1 MQIKTFLK
9 QNIYLWF
16 ALVIVIILVCL
27 PVFDT
32 FYSIGAKWQ
41 GVTPMFTGDS
51 YYYYSRIKEVSDG
64 NIFIGNP
71 YFLEHSKE
79 VAPAFFVADWIA
91 AVPLLLG
98 FSFTFT
104 VIFNLIFWSVIFAWL
119 FYLLLRQ
126 FNLPGPFCLLG
137 TVLMYVEVY
146 RLMFRPVSMQ
156 TVFPFFILFLLSFVI
171 WHRNSS
177 DKKAMVFLTL
187 AMTAAFYIYTYL
199 WQIILVFV
207 FLTIVYFYL
216 IKDKKKAYNLLLAI
230 LISHLLSLPLIIY
243 TIKQISHPYYWESM
257 ERIGLVYTHLPAAN
271 VIYSGIWIIFALLLL
286 FFSYFWVKDLKNN
299 QDYKNLFVFS
309 ALSGIAM
316 LIVSGSNIITGK
328 ELENSQHIERFIIVW
343 LVIVFIGYLFHLVKN
358 KINFKQITIYK
369 KIVLFIL
376 LLLCLA
382 GVNRYLQTLT
392 GGGYLLRAVNGG
404 FSRSTSEEQD
414 FLQPLNWLEN
424 NELEQ
429 KVVWVIPYNSPIN
442 NYLNILTKHY
452 SLYTVS
458 GENYLVSQKE
468 IEERYLTSRY
478 FDNLKQVDIENNYW
492 DYGGVGKAVHQYKT
506 HNRKVKIC
514 KILHLNLLN
523 YDCGQLTD
531 AISYKGKEYFSGLY
545 SQYQKEIV
553 PNINQELKKFNVSYI
568 LLDRESAANFDLLK
582 IKNIKKVYQDQ
593 NFLIY
598 KIL

>member
-1 MQIKTFLK
+1 
-9 QNIYLWF
+9 
-16 ALVIVIILVCL
+16 
-27 PVFDT
+27 
-32 FYSIGAKWQ
+32 
-41 GVTPMFTGDS
+41 MFTGDS

-71 YFLEHSKE
+71 YFLEHSKD

-91 AVPLLLG
+91 AAPLLLG

-104 VIFNLIFWSVIFAWL
+104 VIFNLIFWSIIFAWL

-171 WHRNSS
+171 WYKNSS
-177 DKKAMVFLTL
+177 DKKAMVFLIM

-199 WQIILVFV
+199 WQIILVFI
-207 FLTIVYFYL
+207 FLTIAYFYL
-216 IKDKKKAYNLLLAI
+216 IKDKKKAYNLLLVI

-243 TIKQISHPYYWESM
+243 TIKQISHLYYWESM

-358 KINFKQITIYK
+358 EINFKQIIICK

-382 GVNRYLQTLT
+382 GINRYLQALA
-392 GGGYLLRAVNGG
+392 GGGYLLRVVNGG
-404 FSRSTSEEQD
+404 FSRSASEEQD
-414 FLQPLNWLEN
+414 FSRPLNWLEN
-424 NELEQ
+424 NELKP
-429 KVVWVIPYNSPIN
+429 KVVWVVPYGSQIN
-442 NYLNILTKHY
+442 DYLTILTKHY
-452 SLYTVS
+452 LLYAGS
-458 GENYLVSQKE
+458 GQNYLVSQKE
-468 IEERYLTSRY
+468 IEERYLTAKY
-478 FDNLKQVDIENNYW
+478 FDNLEQADLENDYLS
-492 DYGGVGKAVHQYKT
+492 YGGVGKAVHQYKT

-514 KILHLNLLN
+514 KILRLNLLN

-531 AISYKGKEYFSGLY
+531 AVSYKGKEYFSGLY
-545 SQYQKEIV
+545 NQYQKEIV
-553 PNINQELKKFNVSYI
+553 LNINQELKTFNVSYMLI
-568 LLDRESAANFDLLK
+568 DKNNSLDLDLKKIYNLK
-582 IKNIKKVYQDQ
+582 EVYQDQ
-593 NFLIY
+593 KFLIY
-598 KIL
+598 KVSQ